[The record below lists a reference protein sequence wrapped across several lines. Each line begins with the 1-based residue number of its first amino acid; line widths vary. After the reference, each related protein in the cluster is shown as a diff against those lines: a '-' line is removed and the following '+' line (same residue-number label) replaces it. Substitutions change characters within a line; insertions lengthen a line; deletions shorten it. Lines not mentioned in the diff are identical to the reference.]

1 MDNRR
6 PALSTVI
13 SLSASKSC
21 HVMTYSNPFTKMSQ
35 DTLSKHRAQY
45 SRQQSCSHVESTD
58 KRRYKVVV
66 VTRKH
71 GLPAGPAV
79 PVDFIIELGSRLT
92 VCLF

>member
-21 HVMTYSNPFTKMSQ
+21 HVTTYSNPFTKMSQ
-35 DTLSKHRAQY
+35 GTLSKHCAQY
-45 SRQQSCSHVESTD
+45 SRHKSCSHVESTD
-58 KRRYKVVV
+58 GGRYRVVV
-66 VTRKH
+66 VTLKH
-71 GLPAGPAV
+71 GLPAGLAV
-79 PVDFIIELGSRLT
+79 SVDFIIQLGSRLT